1 MEDIHVF
8 VLLFVL
14 LLLICHD
21 SEDKIIERFGD
32 LDEELINPDG
42 TGANGGAPPA
52 GTGANGG
59 APPPGANGIMGWE
72 DNMIYSSP
80 SAPNFGKILELND
93 VVPLHDYKRKQANGA
108 GSPSAPRA
116 AAPSQFGS
124 LAPAAVVP
132 HALKEAPPGG
142 PPGGPPPGG
151 PPGGPPP
158 GGPPSGGPPGGP
170 PPGGPRGGQHPA
182 PPGGPRG
189 GPPPPPTNDGEI
201 ELHMVY
207 AEWCGHSKRAKP
219 AFEQLVQRNDVVTSS
234 GKKVK
239 FIMTEEKSPNFK
251 YFKVNGFP
259 SYVIKE
265 GTSLS
270 QIDVGDRS
278 VDSIIK
284 RVQSL

>member
-158 GGPPSGGPPGGP
+158 GGP
-170 PPGGPRGGQHPA
+170 RGGQHPA